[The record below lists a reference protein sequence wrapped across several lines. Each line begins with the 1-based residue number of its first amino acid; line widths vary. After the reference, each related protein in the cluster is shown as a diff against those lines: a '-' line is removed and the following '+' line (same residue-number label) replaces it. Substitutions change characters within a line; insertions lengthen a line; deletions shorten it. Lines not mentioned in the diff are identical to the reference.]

1 MKEWVYLWICEC
13 FQSDY
18 YLIASDA
25 YMDRSKMAAE
35 YVEATL
41 TSSRIKL
48 ELQLNY
54 REVLLNNQLNSS
66 LREALWPGLM
76 EENTLLQWN

>member
-1 MKEWVYLWICEC
+1 
-13 FQSDY
+13 
-18 YLIASDA
+18 
-25 YMDRSKMAAE
+25 MAAE

-54 REVLLNNQLNSS
+54 RDVLLNNQLNSS
-66 LREALWPGLM
+66 LREAL
-76 EENTLLQWN
+76 

>member
-1 MKEWVYLWICEC
+1 MKECVYLWICEC

-18 YLIASDA
+18 YLITSDA

-66 LREALWPGLM
+66 LREAL
-76 EENTLLQWN
+76 